1 MSQSVRRAL
10 DLLAQL
16 AFGPAS
22 LDDLARDAPVHKT
35 TVMRLLHSLSEKGFV
50 VRNSQQRYTLGPRF
64 FELSTLAL
72 EQRDIRAVARPHLLR
87 LAESTGHT
95 VHLAAFEGPDVVY
108 LDKVESRQ
116 PVRMYSR
123 IGLTAALHAAAV
135 SKVLLAGLPQE
146 RRAHVAN
153 TLAYHRLTPRTLG
166 SAAELLVELDAV
178 AAQGWSVDLAEHEEF
193 VHCAAAPVRDA
204 GGRVVAA
211 VSCSVPAVLLD
222 GDRDIHDLI
231 PAITT
236 CTEAIS
242 ADLGWIPTERNTTT

>member
-16 AFGPAS
+16 AYGPAT
-22 LDDLARDAPVHKT
+22 LDDLSREAPVHKT

-50 VRNSQQRYTLGPRF
+50 VRDSQQRYTLGPRF
-64 FELSTLAL
+64 FELSSLAL
-72 EQRDIRAVARPHLLR
+72 EQRDIRAVARPHLR
-87 LAESTGHT
+87 KLADLTGHT
-95 VHLAAFEGPDVVY
+95 VHLAAFEGPEVVY
-108 LDKVESRQ
+108 LDKLDSRQ

-135 SKVLLAGLPQE
+135 AKVLLADLPPD
-146 RRAHVAN
+146 RRVQVAN
-153 TLAYHRLTPRTLG
+153 ALSYERLTPRTLT
-166 SAAELLVELDAV
+166 SAAELLAELDAV
-178 AAQGWSVDLAEHEEF
+178 AVQGWAIDLAEHEEF

-222 GDRDIHDLI
+222 GDRDIRDLI
-231 PAITT
+231 PPITT

-242 ADLGWIPTERNTTT
+242 ADLGWISAERTQP